1 MSAGCAG
8 LCQWRRRV
16 RVSGRWAVRRA
27 SAVADFIADQ
37 RTSHQ
42 VPHAVSCRALEVS
55 QSWLYKWLRRPP
67 TARDERRAE
76 LVAAV
81 REVFDRSGGTY
92 GSPRVHAELRERG
105 WRVSK
110 NTIAKLMAELGLAG
124 RVKRRRRSLTRQGK
138 RPVAPDLVQRD
149 FTAQVP
155 DVRWCGDMTEIDTG
169 EGKLYLA
176 TVIDLHSRRLLGYAM
191 DAHLTPNSWSPRCGW
206 LPQPAAAPSLTWC
219 FTRTA
224 AVRADSTDRR
234 NTGLR

>member
-1 MSAGCAG
+1 MT
-8 LCQWRRRV
+8 
-16 RVSGRWAVRRA
+16 
-27 SAVADFIADQ
+27 VADFIADQ

-155 DVRWCGDMTEIDTG
+155 DVRWCGDMTEITTG

-176 TVIDLHSRRLLGYAM
+176 TVIDLFSRRLLGYAM
-191 DAHLTPNSWSPRCGW
+191 GTRHDAELVV
-206 LPQPAAAPSLTWC
+206 AALRMAAT
-219 FTRTA
+219 TRGGT
-224 AVRADSTDRR
+224 VADVVFHSDRGSEPGF
-234 NTGLR
+234 NES

>member
-1 MSAGCAG
+1 
-8 LCQWRRRV
+8 
-16 RVSGRWAVRRA
+16 
-27 SAVADFIADQ
+27 
-37 RTSHQ
+37 
-42 VPHAVSCRALEVS
+42 
-55 QSWLYKWLRRPP
+55 
-67 TARDERRAE
+67 
-76 LVAAV
+76 VAAV

-191 DAHLTPNSWSPRCGW
+191 DAHHDTELVV
-206 LPQPAAAPSLTWC
+206 AALRMAAT
-219 FTRTA
+219 TRGGT
-224 AVRADSTDRR
+224 VADVVFHSDRGSEGGF
-234 NTGLR
+234 N